1 VPIPT
6 WVVASISPALVNKE
20 NVMSKI
26 TDSTY
31 VGNYSS
37 PEYVLELVEQTRSK
51 YPVAVDDYDS
61 TTIHLYFLRNKTS
74 QEIKADEERAK
85 SWEEHRRQQ
94 YEQLKKE
101 FGE

>member
-1 VPIPT
+1 
-6 WVVASISPALVNKE
+6 
-20 NVMSKI
+20 MSKI
-26 TDSTY
+26 EDSTY

-51 YPVAVDDYDS
+51 YPEAEDFALITVDDYDS
-61 TTIHLYFLRNKTS
+61 TTIHLSFLRNKTT
-74 QEIKADEERAK
+74 QEIQADEEQKK
-85 SWEEHRRQQ
+85 SWEKHRRQQ

>member
-1 VPIPT
+1 
-6 WVVASISPALVNKE
+6 
-20 NVMSKI
+20 MSKI

-51 YPVAVDDYDS
+51 YPEAEDFELVAVDDYDS
-61 TTIHLYFLRNKTS
+61 TTIRLYFLRNKTS